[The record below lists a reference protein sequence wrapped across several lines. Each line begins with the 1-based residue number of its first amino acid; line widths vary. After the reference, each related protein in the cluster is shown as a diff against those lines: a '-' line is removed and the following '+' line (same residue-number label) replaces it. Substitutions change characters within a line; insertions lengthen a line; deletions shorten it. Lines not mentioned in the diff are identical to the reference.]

1 MTSRTV
7 EAMVAARSPVTIRR
21 MYDPLKV
28 FESDFRAVLPAD
40 ESPRAAV
47 SFQLAFGSEQLERSP
62 EELAHLFRFLPHGMR
77 EELLAAG
84 EDGPVTKSR
93 WEKVLERGFDAVTG
107 SLIDVDVDK
116 LIGGVAAA
124 GHVGSVAHRLSSA
137 LRTRANYCLV
147 TDRRLLFVEHK
158 VDGQCVEVA
167 AVPRQAVIR
176 ARRAG
181 KFMQRGRVVLDFIDL
196 SQLALMTGMLF
207 TGPANRLVAA
217 LSGGMVR
224 EGD

>member
-1 MTSRTV
+1 
-7 EAMVAARSPVTIRR
+7 

-28 FESDFRAVLPAD
+28 FESDFRTVLAAGETPL
-40 ESPRAAV
+40 AAV

-62 EELAHLFRFLPHGMR
+62 EELAHLFRFLPRGVR
-77 EELLAAG
+77 EQLLAASQ
-84 EDGPVTKSR
+84 EEPVTKSG
-93 WEKVLERGFDAVTG
+93 WEKVLERGFDALTG
-107 SLIDVDVDK
+107 SLVDVDVDK
-116 LIGGVAAA
+116 IIGGVAAA

-147 TDRRLLFVEHK
+147 TDRRMLFVEHK
-158 VDGQCVEVA
+158 VDGQCFEVA

-181 KFMQRGRVVLDFIDL
+181 KFMQRGRVVLDFVDL
-196 SQLALMTGMLF
+196 SQLALMTGMLS
-207 TGPANRLVAA
+207 TRPANRLVAA